1 MTDRRAPTPAPA
13 LRVEILGVAGSG
25 KSTLARVLRSDPDT
39 AQADFIH
46 TRIPGHLLELLR
58 SLPRLLP
65 VLADGLLRRPR
76 ISWREVKLLAYATRW
91 RSFVGAP
98 WSDTAVVVFDQGPLY
113 AIVRL
118 AAEGKPFTRRPSFA
132 RWRTATLH
140 ACRSGIDVVVWL
152 DAPDEVLWRRIN
164 ERVQAHT
171 TKGGDAASG
180 YRFIGRYRAAFELLA
195 GELDVPGGPTIVRL
209 DTGDRSPDRI
219 ADGVRALLAERRSE
233 HATPDLRTVADG

>member
-1 MTDRRAPTPAPA
+1 MIDRRAPAPA
-13 LRVEILGVAGSG
+13 RPLRVEVLGVAGAG
-25 KSTLARVLRSDPDT
+25 KSTLTERLRSDPGT
-39 AQADFIH
+39 VRADFIH

-58 SLPRLLP
+58 SVPRLLP
-65 VLADGLLRRPR
+65 ILADGLVRRPR

-98 WSDTAVVVFDQGPLY
+98 PDTPVVVFDQGPLY

-140 ACRSGIDVVVWL
+140 ACRTQIDVVVWL
-152 DAPDEVLWRRIN
+152 DAPDQVLWRRIN
-164 ERVQAHT
+164 ERIQAHA

-180 YRFIGRYRAAFELLA
+180 YRFLGRYRAAFELLA
-195 GELDVPGGPTIVRL
+195 GELDVAGGPTIVRL
-209 DTGDRSPDRI
+209 DTGARSPDRI
-219 ADGVRALLAERRSE
+219 ADDVRILLAERRSE

>member
-1 MTDRRAPTPAPA
+1 MSGRRGPASAGA
-13 LRVEILGVAGSG
+13 LRVEVLGVAGSG
-25 KSTLARVLRSDPDT
+25 KTTLARALRSDHDT
-39 AQADFIH
+39 VQADFIH
-46 TRIPGHLLELLR
+46 TRIPRHLAELFR
-58 SLPRLLP
+58 SVPRLLP
-65 VLADGLLRRPR
+65 ILADGLVRRPR

-98 WSDTAVVVFDQGPLY
+98 PGTAVVVFDQGPLY

-132 RWRTATLH
+132 RWRTATLRD
-140 ACRSGIDVVVWL
+140 CRTQIDVVVWL

-164 ERVQAHT
+164 ERNQAHA

-180 YRFIGRYRAAFELLA
+180 YRFLGRYRVAFELLA
-195 GELDVPGGPTIVRL
+195 GELDVAGGPTIVRL
-209 DTGDRSPDRI
+209 DTGARSPDRI
-219 ADGVRALLAERRSE
+219 ADGVRVLLAERRSE